1 MILIDYKDRRPIYEQ
16 VVEKLSELM
25 LRGIL
30 EQNSQLPSV
39 RSLATELSINPN
51 TIQRAYAELERQGYI
66 YSVKGRGSFVAEN
79 HQIREQ
85 KKKEIFVRLGRLVE
99 EARGTGVT
107 MLQFQEQVI
116 QFYGSSDRRPRPAA
130 GTAAPVKESQIL
142 PAAEA
147 RGRKK
152 EEKRMIEAINLTK
165 RFDDIKAVDHIN
177 AVIREGSVFGL
188 IGTNGAG
195 KSTFLRMAAGIL
207 KPDEGRVTIDGE
219 DIFENDK
226 VKSKFFYISDEQYF
240 LNNATPGEM
249 MKFYRNV
256 YRNFD
261 EKRFFGLLSNFDL
274 DARRKVNTFSKGM
287 KKQLSVLLGICANTD
302 YIFCDETFDGL
313 DPVMRQT
320 VKSLFAND
328 MEERNLT
335 PIIASHNLREL
346 EDICDHVGLL
356 HKGGIL
362 LSKDLDDMKLNIHKV
377 QCVLLPGTEPEN
389 LHGIDIIRT
398 ERRGSLLTLTIR
410 GKKEEIEAVMQTFHP
425 VFFEL
430 IPLSLEEIFI
440 SETEVAGYDIKKLIL

>member
-1 MILIDYKDRRPIYEQ
+1 
-16 VVEKLSELM
+16 
-25 LRGIL
+25 
-30 EQNSQLPSV
+30 
-39 RSLATELSINPN
+39 
-51 TIQRAYAELERQGYI
+51 
-66 YSVKGRGSFVAEN
+66 
-79 HQIREQ
+79 
-85 KKKEIFVRLGRLVE
+85 
-99 EARGTGVT
+99 
-107 MLQFQEQVI
+107 
-116 QFYGSSDRRPRPAA
+116 
-130 GTAAPVKESQIL
+130 
-142 PAAEA
+142 
-147 RGRKK
+147 
-152 EEKRMIEAINLTK
+152 MIEAISLTK
-165 RFDDIKAVDHIN
+165 RFDDITAVDHIN
-177 AVIREGSVFGL
+177 AEIRDGSVFGL

-219 DIFENDK
+219 DIFENDR
-226 VKSKFFYISDEQYF
+226 VKSRFFYISDDQYF
-240 LNNATPGEM
+240 LNNATPEEM

-256 YRNFD
+256 YQNFD
-261 EKRFFGLLSNFDL
+261 EKRFFGLLQNFDL
-274 DARRKVNTFSKGM
+274 SAKRKVNTFSKGM

-377 QCVLLPGTEPEN
+377 QCVLLPGTEPEELN
-389 LHGIDIIRT
+389 GVDIIRT
-398 ERRGSLLTLTIR
+398 ERRGSLLTLTVR

-425 VFFEL
+425 VFFEM

-440 SETEVAGYDIKKLIL
+440 SETEVAGYDIKKLIF